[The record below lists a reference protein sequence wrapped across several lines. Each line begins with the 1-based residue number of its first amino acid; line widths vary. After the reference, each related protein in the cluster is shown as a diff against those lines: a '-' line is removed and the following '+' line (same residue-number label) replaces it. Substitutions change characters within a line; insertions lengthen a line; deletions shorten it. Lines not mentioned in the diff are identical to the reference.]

1 MTFLRKRMAYFS
13 SQGISRPPLGR
24 PLGTP
29 TATFAALLF
38 SRLSGH
44 SRRRAE
50 EIINSS
56 PEKASGAIW
65 SVAAQAAAAG
75 ITTSEQFEQWL
86 QREEKPSTL

>member
-1 MTFLRKRMAYFS
+1 MAYFS
-13 SQGISRPPLGR
+13 AQGISRRHLGR

-29 TATFAALLF
+29 TASFAALLY

-50 EIINSS
+50 EIINTN
-56 PEKASGAIW
+56 PNRASGAVW

-75 ITTSEQFEQWL
+75 VQTAEQFEAWL
-86 QREEKPSTL
+86 QREEQPSQS